1 MGEPRDDTADDGD
14 AGDPVI
20 VLPPGSQEERQRQL
34 WTLLEAL
41 EVTGWTPGDDAGPL
55 AARIVEGLVAECPSE
70 ARTWAP
76 GLLAIAV
83 LAADAVRQKLRD
95 ESWAQVAALAAEWN
109 AADATLCAAKAYGVI
124 WNRLSDRAALDQA
137 IHWAAFAAG
146 LAEQTGWKAAA
157 CGYQHALLMAQRAA
171 TRDGPDDDLDRA
183 ITILRTVARQ
193 VPSDHRY
200 QYRLASTLLTRYRTS
215 ARSDGDLDEAVT
227 AAQRAVA
234 VGSRDLEWRAA
245 CVHVLAGAR
254 MARWKS
260 AARHDDDLDLALQDV
275 LQELDEQPDSGDL
288 LAIVIRV
295 LRQRGQL
302 RDLEEAARHGEHL
315 AACLDPHSPNVSD
328 HLRALAHLEAD
339 RFDESGDP
347 SHLDKGIS
355 YAQRAASPLDDPA
368 RIQQRENLLAWLLA
382 GRASTARRQPG
393 DSAHAASLASRTE
406 GSRIPEVALS
416 SIRASSRVCLASDDW
431 PGAARAADKALHLL
445 SEVTIESGPDA
456 IDDWLT
462 LTQGLAATGAYGLAR
477 SGDPARAALLCERGA
492 AMIAAHTG
500 MSDLG
505 STQGEIPW
513 QGLPVPSDSVA
524 VHLAVTA
531 VGSIALVTA
540 PDTATVSINLPALT
554 EGKVAQWT
562 ARVDQPGSG
571 KAGRGR
577 AGITVD
583 TATAYIVLDEM
594 ASALA
599 PLCSLLDATHVRLIP
614 LGVIAGLPVS
624 AVIEQQTGC
633 TVSVGG
639 SAVLHARAAAAKRTL
654 VLPARVLAVTNPSPC
669 SGGDALPEATREGE
683 WLVGHGGCTV
693 THLDGPRA
701 TRTGVLSALDSGAD
715 LVHFGTHGNFD
726 PDNPLRDALYLA
738 NGPDDTAEK
747 LCPAELAGPAM
758 VVLACCTLGNVGRRL
773 PDEHQGFNS
782 ALLSAGAWFVLSPL
796 WSVDDTAATSLVTAF
811 YQHLFADNNPA
822 AALRAA
828 RALTRERHRDQSP
841 CWASWVLAG
850 G

>member
-1 MGEPRDDTADDGD
+1 MA
-14 AGDPVI
+14 
-20 VLPPGSQEERQRQL
+20 ER
-34 WTLLEAL
+34 
-41 EVTGWTPGDDAGPL
+41 
-55 AARIVEGLVAECPSE
+55 PSE

-83 LAADAVRQKLRD
+83 LAADAVRQKLRN

-109 AADATLCAAKAYGVI
+109 AADAALCAAKAYGVI

-137 IHWAAFAAG
+137 IHWAGFAAG

-157 CGYQHALLMAQRAA
+157 CGYQHALLLSQRAA
-171 TRDGPDDDLDRA
+171 TRDGPEDDLDRA

-234 VGSRDLEWRAA
+234 AGSRDLEWRAA
-245 CVHVLAGAR
+245 CVHVVAGAR

-275 LQELDEQPDSGDL
+275 RQELDEQPDSGDL

-315 AACLDPHSPNVSD
+315 AACLNPHSPDVSD

-339 RFDESGDP
+339 LFDESGDP

-382 GRASTARRQPG
+382 GRASTPRRQPG
-393 DSAHAASLASRTE
+393 DSAHAASPRQQDGRLA
-406 GSRIPEVALS
+406 
-416 SIRASSRVCLASDDW
+416 
-431 PGAARAADKALHLL
+431 
-445 SEVTIESGPDA
+445 
-456 IDDWLT
+456 
-462 LTQGLAATGAYGLAR
+462 
-477 SGDPARAALLCERGA
+477 DP
-492 AMIAAHTG
+492 
-500 MSDLG
+500 
-505 STQGEIPW
+505 
-513 QGLPVPSDSVA
+513 
-524 VHLAVTA
+524 
-531 VGSIALVTA
+531 
-540 PDTATVSINLPALT
+540 
-554 EGKVAQWT
+554 
-562 ARVDQPGSG
+562 
-571 KAGRGR
+571 
-577 AGITVD
+577 
-583 TATAYIVLDEM
+583 TATAHIVLNEM

-715 LVHFGTHGNFD
+715 LVHFGTHGSFD

-747 LCPAELAGPAM
+747 LRPAELAGPAM

-828 RALTRERHRDQSP
+828 RALTRERRRDQSP